1 MKEVVVELDKTDKML
16 LKLLQQDSRIPLQKI
31 AGKLGIPKSTVHYRI
46 GRLEREKIIQ
56 GYYAKLDPSRLGYD
70 YLAVVL
76 VRAKYGPQYHK
87 KVGLRLAKIPGVW
100 GVYYMLGDFDFI
112 VLIRAFDR
120 DDYMQKLERISSMS
134 DIERTSTQVVARVV
148 KDDPRVDMGTLS
160 GFRLSSNQ

>member
-1 MKEVVVELDKTDKML
+1 
-16 LKLLQQDSRIPLQKI
+16 
-31 AGKLGIPKSTVHYRI
+31 
-46 GRLEREKIIQ
+46 
-56 GYYAKLDPSRLGYD
+56 
-70 YLAVVL
+70 VL

-160 GFRLSSNQ
+160 GLQAQF